1 MNLDV
6 PVMSISHKPPKGPV
20 PDAQPSNDR
29 NPPLPER
36 EPLGASIHQIST
48 VSMFMLKARSN
59 ELLDL
64 ICDTRDRS

>member
-1 MNLDV
+1 
-6 PVMSISHKPPKGPV
+6 MSFFNKPSKGPV
-20 PDAQPSNDR
+20 PDAKPSSNR
-29 NPPLPER
+29 NPPLPEH

-64 ICDTRDRS
+64 ISETRDRS